1 MEVFIIERTQYAKN
15 GQLVSAVKN
24 YEELTAVEK
33 ETLVIP
39 VTNEL
44 SDYANFQ
51 IRYNKKGELLGVK
64 PHDFSESESAA
75 IEKQTQEPDLIDCL
89 QVLFNKNKH
98 SKQYR
103 SAKKRLGVTN
113 KQINEARKAVNR
125 G

>member
-1 MEVFIIERTQYAKN
+1 MKKTQYAKN

-24 YEELTAVEK
+24 YEELTAEEK
-33 ETLVIP
+33 EALVIP

-51 IRYNKKGELLGVK
+51 VRYNKKGELLGVK
-64 PHDFSESESAA
+64 PHDFSESKSAV
-75 IEKQTQEPDLIDCL
+75 IEKKAQEPDLIDGL

-98 SKQYR
+98 SKQYKL
-103 SAKKRLGVTN
+103 AKKRLGVTN
-113 KQINEARKAVNR
+113 EHINEARKVINR

>member
-1 MEVFIIERTQYAKN
+1 MEQTQQANN

-24 YEELTAVEK
+24 YEELTAEEK
-33 ETLVIP
+33 EALVIP

-64 PHDFSESESAA
+64 PHDFSESKSAA
-75 IEKQTQEPDLIDCL
+75 IEKQTQKPDLIDSL

-98 SKQYR
+98 SKQYQ
-103 SAKKRLGVTN
+103 SAKKRLNVTN
-113 KQINEARKAVNR
+113 KQINEARQVINND
-125 G
+125 

>member
-1 MEVFIIERTQYAKN
+1 MKKTQYAKN

-24 YEELTAVEK
+24 YEELTAE
-33 ETLVIP
+33 EREALVIP

-51 IRYNKKGELLGVK
+51 VRYNKKGELLGVK
-64 PHDFSESESAA
+64 PHDFSESMSAA
-75 IEKQTQEPDLIDCL
+75 IEKQTQELDLIDGL

-98 SKQYR
+98 SKQYQL
-103 SAKKRLGVTN
+103 AKKCLGVTN
-113 KQINEARKAVNR
+113 EHINEARKVINR